1 MIPKVIKQVIK
12 KAYKAGYFHSF
23 TASQDHVNFQDVH
36 NVVYSF
42 NLCKNPS
49 IPNLGTLAIGRF
61 ETWTERG
68 LTYESEYQSMGDIK
82 RARFIPYHIQDTD
95 NPDYILRAS
104 ISSLFPNF

>member
-23 TASQDHVNFQDVH
+23 TASQTRISYKDVH
-36 NVVYSF
+36 NALYVF
-42 NLCKNPS
+42 DLHTAPQ
-49 IPNLGTLAIGRF
+49 IPNLGTFSIGRV
-61 ETWTERG
+61 EEWTERG